1 MTFSIGQAVVRIEDR
16 PQVAA
21 TVLKI
26 EESWDDDNLEL
37 AYEEGGTGWW
47 PASAVAPAPAADPA
61 EEA

>member
-1 MTFSIGQAVVRIEDR
+1 MTFSVGKAVVRIEAR

-21 TVLKI
+21 TVLQI
-26 EESWDDDNLEL
+26 EEGWEEENLEL

-61 EEA
+61 E

>member
-1 MTFSIGQAVVRIEDR
+1 VRIEAR

-21 TVLKI
+21 TVLVI
-26 EESWDDDNLEL
+26 EEGWEGEYLEL

-61 EEA
+61 E

>member
-1 MTFSIGQAVVRIEDR
+1 MTFSVGQAVVRIEAR

-21 TVLKI
+21 TVLVI
-26 EESWDDDNLEL
+26 VESWEGENLEL

-61 EEA
+61 E

>member
-1 MTFSIGQAVVRIEDR
+1 MTFSVGQAVVRIEAR

-21 TVLKI
+21 TVSQV
-26 EESWDDDNLEL
+26 EEGWEEEYLEL

-61 EEA
+61 G

>member
-21 TVLKI
+21 TVLKV
-26 EESWDDDNLEL
+26 EEGWKEENLEL

-61 EEA
+61 E